1 MHGLTQDLYII
12 REVLSAQN
20 INRGLTNISVKLTQ
34 NLSIQELYCP
44 LSPVSS
50 SSYHVVTEA
59 QVTRQAAQHRG
70 HTVTVVKQAT

>member
-1 MHGLTQDLYII
+1 MQ
-12 REVLSAQN
+12 
-20 INRGLTNISVKLTQ
+20 INVERQGQGVSVA
-34 NLSIQELYCP
+34 

-70 HTVTVVKQAT
+70 HTVTVVKQATR